1 MTQEPLFKDLSAN
14 RLVAIA
20 ADVDAAGGEKVVGIA
35 LWPKLSPDAAARK
48 MSNALNPRQRHEL
61 GHDEVWAIKQLARAA
76 VGRSRLVEFECGE
89 LQAEVKWLTKED
101 LAARRRKR
109 KAALLAE
116 LIELENEEE

>member
-20 ADVDAAGGEKVVGIA
+20 ADVDAAGGEKTVGVA
-35 LWPKLSPDAAARK
+35 LWPKLSPDTAARK
-48 MSNALNPRQRHEL
+48 MSNALNPKQRHEL
-61 GHDEVWAIKQLARAA
+61 SHDEVWTIKQMARAA

-101 LAARRRKR
+101 IKAKR
-109 KAALLAE
+109 KKRRAVLMAE
-116 LIELENEEE
+116 LIELEREEE